1 MTSLSIARAL
11 ATRSHQPLDAN
22 QEVRAQGLS
31 NLIGP
36 WLSGTLSAGS
46 FTRSG
51 LNQDAGARTPLAGV
65 FSALWVALLAV
76 AGAGLITHIPLPA
89 MAAGILLI
97 CWNLVDRPALRAL
110 WKGSRAESLVMLLTL
125 AATLL
130 LPLQNAI
137 YAGVLAS
144 LFFYLK
150 RTSQPRVQHWERED
164 EEVLRIEGS
173 IFFGACDYLQ
183 KRMQHSRSERLVL
196 DAHHVNFI
204 DFAGAQMLQ
213 QEARRLASEGRCLV
227 LRNARPRVRAEL
239 ERQMGKGAVLQVE
252 E

>member
-1 MTSLSIARAL
+1 
-11 ATRSHQPLDAN
+11 
-22 QEVRAQGLS
+22 
-31 NLIGP
+31 
-36 WLSGTLSAGS
+36 
-46 FTRSG
+46 
-51 LNQDAGARTPLAGV
+51 
-65 FSALWVALLAV
+65 
-76 AGAGLITHIPLPA
+76 

-97 CWNLVDRPALRAL
+97 CWNLVDRPALRTL

-125 AATLL
+125 GATLL

-150 RTSQPRVQHWERED
+150 RTSTAARAALGQRED
-164 EEVLRIEGS
+164 EEEVLRIEGS

-183 KRMQHSRSERLVL
+183 RRMQHSRGERLVL